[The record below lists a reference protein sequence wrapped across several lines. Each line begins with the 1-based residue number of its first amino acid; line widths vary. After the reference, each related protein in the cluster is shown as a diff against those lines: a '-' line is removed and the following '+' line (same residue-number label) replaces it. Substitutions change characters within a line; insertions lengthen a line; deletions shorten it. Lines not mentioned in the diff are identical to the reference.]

1 VVPAQRIRVEPA
13 GRVRNY
19 ADGSAPGERHDASM
33 EPDLVVAVALAIGFA
48 FTNGVHDASNAIA
61 TLVTTRAARPRE
73 AAALAAVCNL
83 AGPLLAG
90 AAVADTIG
98 GLVDAGPDAAIGV
111 IGAGLAAAVAW
122 NAATWALGLPSSSG
136 HALVGGL
143 AGAALL
149 EGGADAIHWTGG
161 AGGGLGLIA
170 VLIALALSP
179 PLGALAALGAT
190 RALRRGGRRLTR
202 RSRGSV
208 RALQWVGAAALAFGH
223 GANDASKS
231 VGVIAALLLA
241 DGRADRLAAPL
252 WATLGCALALTAGT
266 ALGGWR
272 IVRTVGRGIYP
283 VRSLDA
289 VGAQGAS
296 AGVLLGATALGAPIS
311 TTQVVASS
319 IVGAGGG
326 HARWRHVRWPLVGQI
341 LLAWLVTLPVT
352 AALACGALV
361 AWRWVG

>member
-1 VVPAQRIRVEPA
+1 VW
-13 GRVRNY
+13 NY
-19 ADGSAPGERHDASM
+19 ADGAARVAREHAPM
-33 EPDLVVAVALAIGFA
+33 EPELVVAVALAIGFA
-48 FTNGVHDASNAIA
+48 FTNGVHDASTAIA
-61 TLVTTRAARPRE
+61 TLVTTRAARPRQ
-73 AAALAAVCNL
+73 AAALAALCNL

-98 GLVDAGPDAAIGV
+98 GLVDVDPDAAVRV

-122 NAATWALGLPSSSG
+122 NTATWALGLPSSSG

-143 AGAALL
+143 AGAALVQ
-149 EGGADAIHWTGG
+149 GGADALRWTGG
-161 AGGGLGLIA
+161 AEGGLGLIA
-170 VLIALALSP
+170 VLAGLAVSP
-179 PLGALAALGAT
+179 PLGALAAVATT
-190 RALRRGGRRLTR
+190 RALRRAGGHLTR
-202 RSRGSV
+202 RSRGAV
-208 RALQWVGAAALAFGH
+208 RGLQWLGAAALAFGH

-241 DGRADRLAAPL
+241 DGRTDQLAAPL
-252 WATLGCALALTAGT
+252 WATAGCALALTAGT

-272 IVRTVGRGIYP
+272 IVRTVGRRIYP

-319 IVGAGGG
+319 LVGAGGG
-326 HARWRHVRWPLVGQI
+326 HARWRHVRWPMVGQI
-341 LLAWLVTLPVT
+341 LLAWIVTLPVT
-352 AALACGALV
+352 AALAGGALV
-361 AWRWVG
+361 VWRWIG

>member
-1 VVPAQRIRVEPA
+1 MGPELLI
-13 GRVRNY
+13 
-19 ADGSAPGERHDASM
+19 
-33 EPDLVVAVALAIGFA
+33 AVALAFAFA

-61 TLVTTRAARPRE
+61 MLVTTRAARPRD

-83 AGPLLAG
+83 AGPLLLG

-98 GLVDAGPDAAIGV
+98 GLVDVGTEAAVRV

-122 NAATWALGLPSSSG
+122 NAVTWALGLPSSSG

-161 AGGGLGLIA
+161 ADGGLGLVA
-170 VLIALALSP
+170 VLVALAVSP
-179 PLGALAALGAT
+179 PLGAVAALGTT
-190 RALRRGGRRLTR
+190 RAVRSGARRLTR
-202 RSRGSV
+202 RSRGAV
-208 RALQWVGAAALAFGH
+208 RGAQWIGTSALAFSH

-231 VGVIAALLLA
+231 IGVIAALLLA
-241 DGRADRLAAPL
+241 DGRTDELTAPL
-252 WATLGCALALTAGT
+252 WATLGCAVALTAGT

-272 IVRTVGRGIYP
+272 LVRTVGRRIYP

-296 AGVLLGATALGAPIS
+296 AGVLLAASAVGAPLS

-319 IVGAGGG
+319 VVGAGAGR
-326 HARWRHVRWPLVGQI
+326 ARWHHIRWSVVAQI
-341 LLAWLVTLPVT
+341 GLAWVVTLPAT
-352 AALACGALV
+352 AALAGGILV
-361 AWRWVG
+361 VWRWAG